1 MTDFKKHKKL
11 LTRREA
17 YLATGIPERTL
28 KHMVTDKYQYIKP
41 PHKKIGKTTFYG
53 PLHQLMA
60 WFDQDL
66 SKSTKQ
72 NSKSKENTDNT
83 LDISDKKIKV
93 IK

>member
-41 PHKKIGKTTFYG
+41 PHKKIGGTTFYG

-60 WFDQDL
+60 WFNQDL
-66 SKSTKQ
+66 S
-72 NSKSKENTDNT
+72 NSPKNTDNT
-83 LDISDKKIKV
+83 SDKSDKKIKV